1 MVKKEYHSTRADGV
15 KLYKTYSTDN
25 FKIRQVETGHVYD
38 SAIDV
43 EGAPFTYEETTERAE
58 TAKEW
63 VDKEK
68 FVNAVYA
75 LVPAEAIPA
84 ALSDPETAKA
94 AIAGMALLAT
104 DAAPGNMIDIADPR
118 VSAWLSVSGVTVE
131 QVKQAMENM

>member
-1 MVKKEYHSTRADGV
+1 MVKRDYHSTRADGV
-15 KLYKTYSTDN
+15 KLYKSYSTEN
-25 FKIRQVETGHVYD
+25 FKIRQVETGHIYD
-38 SAIDV
+38 TAIDV
-43 EGAPFTYEETTERAE
+43 ENAPYTYEETTERAE
-58 TAKEW
+58 SAKEW

-84 ALSDPETAKA
+84 VLADPETAKD
-94 AIAGMALLAT
+94 AIVGMAHLTTA
-104 DAAPGNMIDIADPR
+104 AAPGNQIDIADPR